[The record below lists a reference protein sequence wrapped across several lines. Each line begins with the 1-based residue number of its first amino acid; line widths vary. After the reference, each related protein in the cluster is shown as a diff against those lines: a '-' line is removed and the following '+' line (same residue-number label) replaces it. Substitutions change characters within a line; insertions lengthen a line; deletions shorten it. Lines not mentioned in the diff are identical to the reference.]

1 MTAAQLR
8 LYAAHTEFR
17 AAFQAASDT
26 VPADRDTKVD
36 VARNTMQFLETWDD
50 ALTLNEHGP
59 TDAQV
64 AACHHRGRSMTEQY
78 AAATRQ
84 RTDIATGAE

>member
-1 MTAAQLR
+1 MTPAQLR

-36 VARNTMQFLETWDD
+36 VARNLMQFLEMWDD
-50 ALTLNEHGP
+50 ALTVSEHGP

-64 AACHHRGRSMTEQY
+64 AACHHRGRSIAEQY
-78 AAATRQ
+78 AAAALQVRAIT
-84 RTDIATGAE
+84 TGAE